1 MTARIYPKKKVL
13 ETMAPA
19 SIGSTVVPLDY
30 DPEACEAK
38 DSRKGY
44 FSKFWSSSR
53 KAIEPARF
61 DPYQTITRQ
70 LDSAPE
76 GYSKIAT
83 FQSSDPNFLQYRKFG
98 YLHSRVLSAL
108 QFDIEKLE
116 KQLDKLDDFDK
127 SSPNGDARK
136 LSSLARDN
144 LDGSPERL
152 SNNEEFQNRFAKTRP
167 EMLTEL
173 RAKLAEYDEMLLKTK
188 AVTSLQKPS
197 RMDYVS
203 VKDWFVEEKPVI
215 DKEATFILRKEDIIT
230 LRDGR
235 ECAAFDNLV
244 ERALAKVDKFLTVR
258 CRCTVVRQLFTTPE
272 LRAKT
277 SDKVIHY
284 YAPARVDSLV
294 NVIITAIIFM
304 LMILPVY
311 QMSEDDG
318 AKPFEAI
325 GVLMFFTLLF
335 GCAMSSLTRA
345 SRQELFGASAAYC
358 AVLVV
363 FVSNF
368 TTQTVNI
375 EK

>member
-1 MTARIYPKKKVL
+1 MP
-13 ETMAPA
+13 
-19 SIGSTVVPLDY
+19 
-30 DPEACEAK
+30 
-38 DSRKGY
+38 
-44 FSKFWSSSR
+44 
-53 KAIEPARF
+53 
-61 DPYQTITRQ
+61 Q
-70 LDSAPE
+70 
-76 GYSKIAT
+76 
-83 FQSSDPNFLQYRKFG
+83 
-98 YLHSRVLSAL
+98 
-108 QFDIEKLE
+108 
-116 KQLDKLDDFDK
+116 
-127 SSPNGDARK
+127 
-136 LSSLARDN
+136 
-144 LDGSPERL
+144 
-152 SNNEEFQNRFAKTRP
+152 
-167 EMLTEL
+167 
-173 RAKLAEYDEMLLKTK
+173 
-188 AVTSLQKPS
+188 
-197 RMDYVS
+197 
-203 VKDWFVEEKPVI
+203 
-215 DKEATFILRKEDIIT
+215 
-230 LRDGR
+230 
-235 ECAAFDNLV
+235 
-244 ERALAKVDKFLTVR
+244 
-258 CRCTVVRQLFTTPE
+258 QLFTTPE